1 MRFRREGDNH
11 VIEFTVEIIKPFRLV
26 GRQVDTSLFHHG
38 NREPVLLARLDT
50 AGIGEDAAWKT
61 DLDHGFGHGR
71 ADRVD
76 VAGKQHRGDI
86 CRRCDA
92 PFVDVVFRHVLVLPL
107 VVLPYFV
114 CRTQIR
120 VNNRRDVISSV
131 ATLPSSRPRRIS
143 APSL

>member
-1 MRFRREGDNH
+1 MRFRREGDDD
-11 VIEFTVEIIKPFRLV
+11 VIEFTVEIIKPFRLM
-26 GRQVDTSLFHHG
+26 GGQVDTGLFHHG
-38 NREPVLLARLDT
+38 NREPVLIARLNT
-50 AGIGEDAAWKT
+50 AGISEDTARKT
-61 DLDHGFGHGR
+61 GLDHGFCHGR

-92 PFVDVVFRHVLVLPL
+92 HLVVILVRHILALPL
-107 VVLPYFV
+107 AVRPYFV

-120 VNNRRDVISSV
+120 VNSRRDVISSV
-131 ATLPSSRPRRIS
+131 VTLPSSLPRRIS